1 MHSLDWQT
9 LRQLY
14 FIYLDH
20 RIKTGLISANK
31 AKLKRR
37 FRSHSCWMVT
47 DGGTLDILSA
57 GVRRKGGEEGG
68 DSLYLWEVTVNFAIF
83 EEIIQNYQQLP

>member
-1 MHSLDWQT
+1 
-9 LRQLY
+9 
-14 FIYLDH
+14 
-20 RIKTGLISANK
+20 
-31 AKLKRR
+31 
-37 FRSHSCWMVT
+37 MVT

-83 EEIIQNYQQLP
+83 EEIIQNYQQFS